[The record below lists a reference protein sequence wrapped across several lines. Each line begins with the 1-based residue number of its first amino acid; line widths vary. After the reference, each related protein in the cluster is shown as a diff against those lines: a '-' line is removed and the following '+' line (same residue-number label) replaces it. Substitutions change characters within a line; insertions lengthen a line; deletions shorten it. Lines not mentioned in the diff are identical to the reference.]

1 MYQLFRHTLLWL
13 LLSVVAIQSA
23 WAQHE
28 ADTWYFGDRTGF
40 SFRGGEAQPLLDG
53 QLRTNAACAVVSAG
67 PTGQLLFYTN
77 AEQVWNR
84 THRLM
89 PGGSGLRGS
98 QQVTQGCL
106 IVPVPGDAT
115 KYYLFTLLQQLQAGP
130 AGLIGGSSQLAYSR
144 VDMQLDGGLGEVEA
158 TSKNV
163 PLARGLTQKLTAI
176 RHTNGRDYWV
186 VVHQWGSAA
195 FLVYPITVQGIGT
208 PSRQLI
214 GPTHPAL
221 LADTLLIAGTDG
233 QLQAS
238 PNGRKLACAVSDG
251 VQPFSVFDFDASQ
264 GTLSAY
270 ANLGALRDAY
280 GVSFSP
286 DNTKLY
292 VQNFSRAA
300 QGTGFN
306 IISQYDM
313 AVGDPAAI
321 AASGSSLIVDNPA
334 TNIRTQQ
341 GGSYYTLQNG
351 PDGHLYGA
359 SWYRGPNAPAE
370 DSGLE
375 TFYVIAQPNARGFAS
390 AIRYQ
395 RYEFAGRTAGPSM
408 PNFMQHYFQDLAPV
422 LPNTC
427 DPAMVGLFPN
437 PATGSFQ
444 VQLPGNCGQEYSL
457 VLYNSVGQQVLQA
470 QGITSD
476 SKLPVDHLAAGLYL
490 VTLQIGQQIITKKL
504 VLY

>member
-1 MYQLFRHTLLWL
+1 ML
-13 LLSVVAIQSA
+13 LLLFLSIVAKQSA

-40 SFRGGEAQPLLDG
+40 SFRGGAAQPLLDG
-53 QLRTNAACAVVSAG
+53 QLRTGAACAVASDGA
-67 PTGQLLFYTN
+67 TGQLLFYTN

-84 THRLM
+84 EHRLM
-89 PGGSGLRGS
+89 PGGSGLQGS
-98 QQVTQGCL
+98 QLVTQGAL
-106 IVPVPGDAT
+106 IVPVPGSAT
-115 KYYLFTLLQQLQAGP
+115 KYYLFTLLQQSQPGP
-130 AGLIGGSSQLAYSR
+130 FSLVGGRCQLVCSL
-144 VDMQLDGGLGEVEA
+144 VDMQLGGGLGDLEA

-163 PLARGLTQKLTAI
+163 PLAQGLTQKLTAI

-195 FLVYPITVQGIGT
+195 FLVYPITAQGVGT
-208 PSRQLI
+208 PRRQLI
-214 GPTHPAL
+214 GPTHPAQ
-221 LADTLLIAGTDG
+221 LADTLQIRGTDG

-238 PNGRKLACAVSDG
+238 PDGRKLACAVSDG
-251 VQPFSVFDFDASQ
+251 IQPFSVFDFDAAQ

-270 ANLGALRDAY
+270 ANLGALRDGY

-300 QGTGFN
+300 QGTGYN
-306 IISQYDM
+306 VISQYDM
-313 AVGDPAAI
+313 SAGDPAAI

-334 TNIRTQQ
+334 TNIRIQQ

-359 SWYRGPNAPAE
+359 SWYRGGDVPAE
-370 DSGLE
+370 DSGLQ

-390 AIRYQ
+390 AIRAE

-408 PNFMQHYFQDLAPV
+408 PNFMQHYFNNLAPA
-422 LPNTC
+422 LPIAC
-427 DPAMVGLFPN
+427 DPATVALFPN

-444 VQLPGNCGQEYSL
+444 VRLPGNCTQEYSL
-457 VLYNSVGQQVLQA
+457 ILYNSVGQQVLQA
-470 QGITSD
+470 NGITSD
-476 SKLPVDHLAAGLYL
+476 GKMSVDHLATGLYL
-490 VTLQIGQQIITKKL
+490 ATLKIGQQIVTKKL
-504 VLY
+504 IIY